1 MVVSDRLH
9 DPIDSAGAAETL
21 HLAVDWQN
29 RFLSAPADQPSLNQQ
44 LLQDLSSAL
53 RRFAA
58 AGIGTLW
65 VVTGARPEC
74 RRLKP
79 QEAER
84 LSQRHD
90 VPDELAAVMRGWL
103 LVKTRDS
110 AFSQPQLITA
120 LRRRGI
126 RRLLISG
133 FQAQHCIAA
142 TAREAAALG
151 FECSLL
157 SDLIGGTDKAGAQRH
172 RQLCDA
178 YGQHGA
184 IGVQRLACLVPG
196 IAPRR
201 LFRRLAQPV
210 AAAQALFRRE
220 QASLLA

>member
-1 MVVSDRLH
+1 MVAFGAVHSDV
-9 DPIDSAGAAETL
+9 DSAVTETL

-29 RFLSAPADQPSLNQQ
+29 RFLFAGQPEPNQHLIQALSA
-44 LLQDLSSAL
+44 AL

-65 VVTGARPEC
+65 VVTGAHAEC

-172 RQLCDA
+172 RQLCDV

-184 IGVQRLACLVPG
+184 IGVQRLSCLVPG
-196 IAPRR
+196 IAPARR
-201 LFRRLAQPV
+201 LFRRIVEPV
-210 AAAQALFRRE
+210 ASAQALFRRE
-220 QASLLA
+220 QAALLA